1 MKRQGLKKI
10 ISVLM
15 IIIMLINVI
24 PNFGLLKSVTYAAEP
39 SKGIVLK
46 PGLSSF
52 ETMTDGSKRFVLNI
66 YMKDISS
73 AIGVV
78 DFTYNSDK
86 LIPAKY
92 TETDLTSMG
101 MGVIKQLTDST
112 NFTDAAQYSNVID
125 NSYDGNSYIDASNSE
140 IYATFIEKDSNP
152 VEAVGEIIICSINF
166 KVVDDSLNFSDITAE
181 DFGINA
187 EYSFVNIDGV
197 DEQEGFFHVEGFSN
211 TTTPVV
217 TSISITTDPKKEYIV
232 GESLDLSSM
241 VVTATYDNDP
251 TNTKVL
257 TDSEYTTNASE
268 LDLTTAGTPT
278 LKVTYKGTDIAEGAS
293 APTADVNLTVR
304 EEKIT
309 KIEFQGFDT
318 SYKQGDTID
327 LSKISVIATYEKS
340 GDKVLTSDK
349 YTLTATG
356 NSIVGN
362 GITLTNSGDTII
374 TATLKEDTSKT
385 ATKTITIAEK
395 QLIGIEVTAPTK
407 DVYKVGDTL
416 DLAGLTVNAKY
427 SNNGTETTE
436 QVTTGY
442 TTSITNGDKL
452 NNAGVQTI
460 TVNYKGQTATFDIVV
475 FPTKLVGTEEDSL
488 STVEVTEG
496 FEWDNGSNT
505 LSVGENTYLLKYTNT
520 DPAKVKTNSVEV
532 LGIPSNLTATYGETL
547 ADVKYNNGTLPNGF
561 SWADAT
567 TSVGNAGE
575 QTHSISYTGYTNLNA
590 KVTVAKKTLTKVDL
604 TYTMLSG
611 KTYNGQPINDI
622 NVTVPTGAGTVTV
635 KYYKDGET
643 TGTTTAPT
651 NVGTYTVKV
660 SVLDGTNYTALAETE
675 LDGSFAITKA
685 TLVENNFA
693 LLGMPENNTKE
704 YDGNPVTV
712 TSTIKTEVPGADDIR
727 NQVIVEYYKDG
738 VKVTDTSAYGTY
750 EVKVS
755 VIEGNNYNAVN
766 ALKLGEFSVT
776 KAVLDIAEITVTDPE
791 NNIYDGNEKIPT
803 INIPDGAGTVKD
815 IKYYDEKGTEVTSP
829 TDAGTYTVKI
839 TTENATN
846 YADITTLTEVGTFE
860 IQKREITVK
869 VADKSSMYGQDLEEL
884 TCDVTVGSIVL
895 GDTLESILDLATVAT
910 ETSNVG
916 EYAIT
921 GTEKATN
928 KNYDI
933 IFVDGTYEIT
943 QREITVTIQDK
954 TSEYRKN
961 LVELTGSVTIGSLAT
976 GDILENIVNLTT
988 TATNTSNVGNYD
1000 ITGSVN
1006 NNNYAVTFTNENGN
1020 STKGKY
1026 EITRATLT
1034 AEDFDKTIPT
1044 DKEYDGSAL
1053 TATASIKAGIVGA
1066 GTTVTVKY
1074 YKNGVETTNT
1084 SDYGTY
1090 IVKVNINEGENYFAA
1105 NGTAGLPEIEIGSF
1119 SITKKQLALSDIE
1132 MTPKTFTYNGT
1143 KQTPNVTAK
1152 VSGAGTIV
1160 ATYWQGSTEVANP
1173 TDVGTYT
1180 VKITTTGATNYEN
1193 ITTPMEV
1200 GTYEIEKV
1208 DLTLNDIEITTPAA
1222 KEYDGQPNTAVA
1234 KVKST
1239 VLGADDVVIDIKYYK
1254 DGTEKFPVDAGT
1266 YTIKVSSNGGKNYN
1280 PLTLTETTESV
1291 VVNKK
1296 TLKIEDVIPSIT
1308 LPATKIYD
1316 GNETIITA
1324 TVPTGAGA
1332 VTITYYKQ
1340 NGTKTTEMRNAD
1352 TYTVKV
1358 SVLDGT
1364 NYTGLS
1370 ETELGTYTIGKAM
1383 LTAEDFDKTI
1393 PTNKEYDG
1401 SALTAT
1407 ASIKAGIVGAGTTVT
1422 VKYYKNGVETTNT
1435 SDYGTYIVKV
1445 NINEGENYFA
1455 ANGTAGL
1462 PEIEIGSFSI
1472 TKKQLALSDIE
1483 MTPKTFT
1490 YNGTKQTPNVTAKV
1504 SGAGTIVATYWQGS
1518 TEVANPTDVGTYTVK
1533 ITTTGA
1539 TNYENITTPIEI
1551 GTYEITARPVTV
1563 TIDNKTSIYGDAIDT
1578 LTSNVTVGDV
1588 ITGDDLGITL
1598 TKAEGTDV
1606 DEYAITGTA
1615 TNTNYDVTF
1624 VDGKYTI
1631 TARSITISIDD
1642 KESAIKD
1649 ELVELTYQ
1657 VTVGTVVGTD
1667 EVVVLETNANKD
1679 IVDAYDITVRSENS
1693 NYNVAIAN
1701 TDEKAV
1707 YTVKDKVKEIKLS
1720 NDTIEGNCGTSLED
1734 LIKGITY
1741 TVVYEGAGEQTPVAL
1756 TTAMIKTSYN
1766 ENSTETQSLTV
1777 EYTDN
1782 DTNSATNGDTFEAIL
1797 NVSLKDTLTSI
1808 RVENA
1813 TLEYYEGQTFNADN
1827 KMEVTAEY
1835 SVADDKKVTNYI
1847 IKDKNG
1853 NILNRPL
1860 TQADSGIVTIEYE
1873 EDGVKVSKDITI
1885 TVKPDVITDITFNF
1899 NGTTEYDFGDNIDLG
1914 TSTVT
1919 KVWASGKTE
1928 NVSMT
1933 LDMLSI
1939 TEKPS
1944 FDFANMN
1951 EIGTY
1956 NVKVTIDGKT
1966 SDNTFQITV
1975 KDAIES
1981 ISIVDKTILE
1991 KDYNY
1996 NQAIDVTGG
2005 QISINYKSG
2014 NTVIEDITTGMLSGY
2029 SMTTVK
2035 DNQTVTVTY
2044 TDNKGNKY
2052 TDTFKINVKDA
2063 IVGIDITKEPIKK
2076 LYKLNEMQDF
2086 GDIEVTNVMA
2096 SGNLGIKLV
2105 ASEYTITGFD
2115 STKVGEQTITV
2126 TKVGTTY
2133 SDTFKVKIIDVTTD
2147 MFISDLPKVNYNY
2160 GEGLSLTGGTITVK
2174 TEGNT
2179 VGTVI
2184 PMTDSS
2190 VTVTGYNPN
2199 RLGDQTLT
2207 VTYIYT
2213 EETETGVETRQKTD
2227 TYTVKVEDY
2236 ETGVIITPPTKTT
2249 YDYGMPLDLTGAT
2262 VSKVWASGKTT
2273 DTTEISGGMISEYSA
2288 TTLGLQ
2294 TIKVNAFGKDNVG
2307 SFNVTVVDK
2316 TLGISMKKL
2325 PNKIEYTEGEGIDVT
2340 GAVLN
2345 VTKLSGTKEIPVTK
2359 EMISGYNPGKI
2370 GTQVITVTYD
2380 GFTTEFVVNVKEAEK
2395 KPNKPNRPVNP
2406 SKPATSEVDKY
2417 TVTFIDYDGSVIKT
2431 EEVEIGKSATAPKLE
2446 ERKGYKFLGWDT
2458 DFEVIEKD
2466 IIVMAKYEEVI
2477 RAKVNAP
2484 DDMEV
2489 EKGEDLDLSDVT
2501 IEIFDGE
2508 GNRIDEI
2515 PVTKD
2520 MISGFDSEK
2529 VGTQIVRVTYIGEDG
2544 FEYTDTFKVRVKRP
2558 AEVLGVKDEATTEES
2573 NLNGI
2578 IIPTAIGIGAIGI
2591 LLLLIALATRKNV
2604 EIYAITEDERKLVG
2618 KEKITKNNRRIDL
2631 DEYEKKLAKSNI
2643 EIVLNKNITRKLDE
2657 EMVDIIFK
2665 GKKSTYKVKDIDN
2678 KEFSIKMK
2686 NA

>member
-1 MKRQGLKKI
+1 MEVGTYEIEKADLTLNDIEITTPAAKEYDGQPNTAVAKVKSTVLGADDVVIDIKYYKDGTEKSPVDAGTYTIKVSSNGGKNYNPLTLTETTKSVIVNKKTLKI
-10 ISVLM
+10 ED
-15 IIIMLINVI
+15 VI
-24 PNFGLLKSVTYAAEP
+24 PSITL
-39 SKGIVLK
+39 
-46 PGLSSF
+46 
-52 ETMTDGSKRFVLNI
+52 
-66 YMKDISS
+66 
-73 AIGVV
+73 
-78 DFTYNSDK
+78 
-86 LIPAKY
+86 PATK
-92 TETDLTSMG
+92 
-101 MGVIKQLTDST
+101 I
-112 NFTDAAQYSNVID
+112 
-125 NSYDGNSYIDASNSE
+125 YDGNE
-140 IYATFIEKDSNP
+140 
-152 VEAVGEIIICSINF
+152 
-166 KVVDDSLNFSDITAE
+166 
-181 DFGINA
+181 
-187 EYSFVNIDGV
+187 
-197 DEQEGFFHVEGFSN
+197 
-211 TTTPVV
+211 
-217 TSISITTDPKKEYIV
+217 
-232 GESLDLSSM
+232 
-241 VVTATYDNDP
+241 
-251 TNTKVL
+251 
-257 TDSEYTTNASE
+257 
-268 LDLTTAGTPT
+268 
-278 LKVTYKGTDIAEGAS
+278 
-293 APTADVNLTVR
+293 
-304 EEKIT
+304 
-309 KIEFQGFDT
+309 
-318 SYKQGDTID
+318 
-327 LSKISVIATYEKS
+327 
-340 GDKVLTSDK
+340 
-349 YTLTATG
+349 
-356 NSIVGN
+356 
-362 GITLTNSGDTII
+362 TII
-374 TATLKEDTSKT
+374 TA
-385 ATKTITIAEK
+385 
-395 QLIGIEVTAPTK
+395 
-407 DVYKVGDTL
+407 
-416 DLAGLTVNAKY
+416 
-427 SNNGTETTE
+427 
-436 QVTTGY
+436 
-442 TTSITNGDKL
+442 
-452 NNAGVQTI
+452 
-460 TVNYKGQTATFDIVV
+460 
-475 FPTKLVGTEEDSL
+475 
-488 STVEVTEG
+488 
-496 FEWDNGSNT
+496 
-505 LSVGENTYLLKYTNT
+505 
-520 DPAKVKTNSVEV
+520 
-532 LGIPSNLTATYGETL
+532 
-547 ADVKYNNGTLPNGF
+547 
-561 SWADAT
+561 
-567 TSVGNAGE
+567 
-575 QTHSISYTGYTNLNA
+575 
-590 KVTVAKKTLTKVDL
+590 
-604 TYTMLSG
+604 
-611 KTYNGQPINDI
+611 
-622 NVTVPTGAGTVTV
+622 TVPTGAGTVTIT
-635 KYYKDGET
+635 YYKSNGTKT
-643 TGTTTAPT
+643 TEMRNAD
-651 NVGTYTVKV
+651 TYTVKV
-660 SVLDGTNYTALAETE
+660 SVLDGTNYTGLSETE
-675 LDGSFAITKA
+675 L
-685 TLVENNFA
+685 
-693 LLGMPENNTKE
+693 
-704 YDGNPVTV
+704 
-712 TSTIKTEVPGADDIR
+712 
-727 NQVIVEYYKDG
+727 
-738 VKVTDTSAYGTY
+738 
-750 EVKVS
+750 
-755 VIEGNNYNAVN
+755 
-766 ALKLGEFSVT
+766 
-776 KAVLDIAEITVTDPE
+776 
-791 NNIYDGNEKIPT
+791 
-803 INIPDGAGTVKD
+803 
-815 IKYYDEKGTEVTSP
+815 
-829 TDAGTYTVKI
+829 GTYTI
-839 TTENATN
+839 
-846 YADITTLTEVGTFE
+846 G
-860 IQKREITVK
+860 
-869 VADKSSMYGQDLEEL
+869 
-884 TCDVTVGSIVL
+884 
-895 GDTLESILDLATVAT
+895 
-910 ETSNVG
+910 
-916 EYAIT
+916 
-921 GTEKATN
+921 KAM
-928 KNYDI
+928 
-933 IFVDGTYEIT
+933 
-943 QREITVTIQDK
+943 
-954 TSEYRKN
+954 
-961 LVELTGSVTIGSLAT
+961 
-976 GDILENIVNLTT
+976 
-988 TATNTSNVGNYD
+988 
-1000 ITGSVN
+1000 
-1006 NNNYAVTFTNENGN
+1006 
-1020 STKGKY
+1020 
-1026 EITRATLT
+1026 LT

-1066 GTTVTVKY
+1066 GDTITVKY
-1074 YKNGVETTNT
+1074 YKDGIETTNT

-1090 IVKVNINEGENYFAA
+1090 TVKVNINEGENYFAA

-1160 ATYWQGSTEVANP
+1160 ATYWQGATEVANP

-1180 VKITTTGATNYEN
+1180 VKITT
-1193 ITTPMEV
+1193 I
-1200 GTYEIEKV
+1200 
-1208 DLTLNDIEITTPAA
+1208 
-1222 KEYDGQPNTAVA
+1222 
-1234 KVKST
+1234 
-1239 VLGADDVVIDIKYYK
+1239 
-1254 DGTEKFPVDAGT
+1254 
-1266 YTIKVSSNGGKNYN
+1266 
-1280 PLTLTETTESV
+1280 
-1291 VVNKK
+1291 
-1296 TLKIEDVIPSIT
+1296 
-1308 LPATKIYD
+1308 
-1316 GNETIITA
+1316 
-1324 TVPTGAGA
+1324 
-1332 VTITYYKQ
+1332 
-1340 NGTKTTEMRNAD
+1340 
-1352 TYTVKV
+1352 
-1358 SVLDGT
+1358 
-1364 NYTGLS
+1364 
-1370 ETELGTYTIGKAM
+1370 
-1383 LTAEDFDKTI
+1383 
-1393 PTNKEYDG
+1393 
-1401 SALTAT
+1401 
-1407 ASIKAGIVGAGTTVT
+1407 
-1422 VKYYKNGVETTNT
+1422 
-1435 SDYGTYIVKV
+1435 
-1445 NINEGENYFA
+1445 
-1455 ANGTAGL
+1455 
-1462 PEIEIGSFSI
+1462 
-1472 TKKQLALSDIE
+1472 
-1483 MTPKTFT
+1483 
-1490 YNGTKQTPNVTAKV
+1490 
-1504 SGAGTIVATYWQGS
+1504 
-1518 TEVANPTDVGTYTVK
+1518 
-1533 ITTTGA
+1533 GA

-1631 TARSITISIDD
+1631 TARPITISIDN
-1642 KESAIKD
+1642 KESEIKD

-1667 EVVVLETNANKD
+1667 EAVVLETNANKD
-1679 IVDAYDITVRSENS
+1679 IVDTYDITVKSENS
-1693 NYNVAIAN
+1693 NYNVTIAN
-1701 TDEKAV
+1701 TDEKAA

-1720 NDTIEGNCGTSLED
+1720 KDTIEANCGTSLEE
-1734 LIKGITY
+1734 LINGITY

-1756 TTAMIKTSYN
+1756 TTAMIKTAYN

-1777 EYTDN
+1777 AYTDN

-2044 TDNKGNKY
+2044 TDDKGNKY

-2133 SDTFKVKIIDVTTD
+2133 TDTFKVKIIDVTTD
-2147 MFISDLPKVNYNY
+2147 MFISDLPKVNYKY
-2160 GEGLSLTGGTITVK
+2160 GEGLSLAGGTITVK

-2207 VTYIYT
+2207 VTYTYT

-2249 YDYGMPLDLTGAT
+2249 YDYGMPLDLIGAT

-2294 TIKVNAFGKDNVG
+2294 TIKVNAFGKENVG

-2458 DFEVIEKD
+2458 NFEVVEKD
-2466 IIVMAKYEEVI
+2466 IIVMAKYEEII

-2558 AEVLGVKDEATTEES
+2558 AEVLGVKDEAKTEEI

-2591 LLLLIALATRKNV
+2591 LLLLIALVTRKNV
-2604 EIYAITEDERKLVG
+2604 EIYAITEDEKKLVG

>member
-1 MKRQGLKKI
+1 MKNNFLKKF
-10 ISVLM
+10 ISIMM
-15 IIIMLINVI
+15 IFAILISSM
-24 PNFGLLKSVTYAAEP
+24 PNWRILNDVVYAANSEQA
-39 SKGIVLK
+39 KMIVKSEMEDFDTIGDNKIFKITVCLQNV
-46 PGLSSF
+46 STNSW
-52 ETMTDGSKRFVLNI
+52 SI
-66 YMKDISS
+66 YMQ
-73 AIGVV
+73 
-78 DFTYNSDK
+78 YNSDK
-86 LIPAKY
+86 FTPADKTTGEATTNINKSIEISNGNQFGIDTNSNSY
-92 TETDLTSMG
+92 AENGEIYFAANTASSSSQSLDYIQFTEQEKICTIFFRVNTEKSPDLTISQVTNDDF
-101 MGVIKQLTDST
+101 VINQNKDDTD
-112 NFTDAAQYSNVID
+112 FTSIALSDEEADLS
-125 NSYDGNSYIDASNSE
+125 SSGDGI
-140 IYATFIEKDSNP
+140 IYAD
-152 VEAVGEIIICSINF
+152 
-166 KVVDDSLNFSDITAE
+166 
-181 DFGINA
+181 
-187 EYSFVNIDGV
+187 IDG
-197 DEQEGFFHVEGFSN
+197 DWFYCEEFDF
-211 TTTPVV
+211 TPQPEEKKVQSL
-217 TSISITTDPKKEYIV
+217 SISGIAAEYIV
-232 GESLDLSSM
+232 GDKLDL
-241 VVTATYDNDP
+241 VNVKVTKTYND
-251 TNTKVL
+251 
-257 TDSEYTTNASE
+257 
-268 LDLTTAGTPT
+268 TPT
-278 LKVTYKGTDIAEGAS
+278 TTEEVTLNSILSDTNYEVKIVNGTNENTLTADTTLSIGDSLKVSYIGTDKVDGEVS
-293 APTADVNLTVR
+293 ATQALTVR

-340 GDKVLTSDK
+340 GDKILTSDK
-349 YTLTATG
+349 YTLTSTG

-362 GITLTNSGDTII
+362 EITLTNSGDTII

-416 DLAGLTVNAKY
+416 DLTGITVNAKY
-427 SNNGTETTE
+427 DNNGTETTE

-488 STVEVTEG
+488 STVEVPEG
-496 FEWDNGSNT
+496 FEWDNGNNT

-520 DPAKVKTNSVEV
+520 DPAKVKTNDVEV

-547 ADVKYNNGTLPNGF
+547 ADVKYKNGALPTGF
-561 SWADAT
+561 SWTTPT
-567 TSVGNAGE
+567 TSVGDATDVGNEFDINYAGYE
-575 QTHSISYTGYTNLNA
+575 NL
-590 KVTVAKKTLTKVDL
+590 KVKVKVNKAEEYTLTGITFVNKTETYDGNEKEITVTGTIPAGIVVNYTDNKGIEAEEYNATAIFTFDPANDAISKNYKAIKVDGQEGNTLGAKL
-604 TYTMLSG
+604 T
-611 KTYNGQPINDI
+611 ID
-622 NVTVPTGAGTVTV
+622 
-635 KYYKDGET
+635 
-643 TGTTTAPT
+643 
-651 NVGTYTVKV
+651 
-660 SVLDGTNYTALAETE
+660 
-675 LDGSFAITKA
+675 KA

-815 IKYYDEKGTEVTSP
+815 IKYYDEKGTEVVSP

-933 IFVDGTYEIT
+933 TFVDGTYEIT

-1044 DKEYDGSAL
+1044 
-1053 TATASIKAGIVGA
+1053 
-1066 GTTVTVKY
+1066 
-1074 YKNGVETTNT
+1074 
-1084 SDYGTY
+1084 
-1090 IVKVNINEGENYFAA
+1090 
-1105 NGTAGLPEIEIGSF
+1105 
-1119 SITKKQLALSDIE
+1119 
-1132 MTPKTFTYNGT
+1132 
-1143 KQTPNVTAK
+1143 
-1152 VSGAGTIV
+1152 
-1160 ATYWQGSTEVANP
+1160 
-1173 TDVGTYT
+1173 
-1180 VKITTTGATNYEN
+1180 
-1193 ITTPMEV
+1193 
-1200 GTYEIEKV
+1200 
-1208 DLTLNDIEITTPAA
+1208 
-1222 KEYDGQPNTAVA
+1222 
-1234 KVKST
+1234 
-1239 VLGADDVVIDIKYYK
+1239 
-1254 DGTEKFPVDAGT
+1254 
-1266 YTIKVSSNGGKNYN
+1266 
-1280 PLTLTETTESV
+1280 
-1291 VVNKK
+1291 
-1296 TLKIEDVIPSIT
+1296 
-1308 LPATKIYD
+1308 
-1316 GNETIITA
+1316 
-1324 TVPTGAGA
+1324 
-1332 VTITYYKQ
+1332 
-1340 NGTKTTEMRNAD
+1340 
-1352 TYTVKV
+1352 
-1358 SVLDGT
+1358 
-1364 NYTGLS
+1364 
-1370 ETELGTYTIGKAM
+1370 
-1383 LTAEDFDKTI
+1383 
-1393 PTNKEYDG
+1393 NKEYDG

-1455 ANGTAGL
+1455 ADGTAEK

-1504 SGAGTIVATYWQGS
+1504 SGAGTIVATYWQGA

-1533 ITTTGA
+1533 ITTIGA

-1631 TARSITISIDD
+1631 TARPITISIDN
-1642 KESAIKD
+1642 KESEIKD

-1667 EVVVLETNANKD
+1667 EAVVLETNANKD
-1679 IVDAYDITVRSENS
+1679 IVDTYDITVKSENS
-1693 NYNVAIAN
+1693 NYNVTIAN
-1701 TDEKAV
+1701 TDEKAA

-1720 NDTIEGNCGTSLED
+1720 KDTIEANCGTSLEE
-1734 LIKGITY
+1734 LINGITY

-1756 TTAMIKTSYN
+1756 TTAMIKTAYN

-1777 EYTDN
+1777 AYTDN

-2044 TDNKGNKY
+2044 TDDKGNKY

-2133 SDTFKVKIIDVTTD
+2133 TDTFKVKIIDVTTD
-2147 MFISDLPKVNYNY
+2147 MFISDLPKVNYKY
-2160 GEGLSLTGGTITVK
+2160 GEGLSLAGGTITVK

-2207 VTYIYT
+2207 VTYTYT

-2249 YDYGMPLDLTGAT
+2249 YDYGMPLDLIGAT

-2294 TIKVNAFGKDNVG
+2294 TIKVNAFGKENVG

-2458 DFEVIEKD
+2458 NFEVVEKD
-2466 IIVMAKYEEVI
+2466 IIVMAKYEEII

-2558 AEVLGVKDEATTEES
+2558 AEVLGVKDEAKTEEI

-2591 LLLLIALATRKNV
+2591 LLLLIALVTRKNV
-2604 EIYAITEDERKLVG
+2604 EIYAITEDEKKLVG